1 MFLVRFFITIIFIGL
16 ATSAH
21 ALTTEEREA
30 LKTKQ
35 AELDRKCEEARD
47 VALAPERAAI
57 FNECT
62 AAKYSTNTEEDCKRI
77 ASDYNGNRKDATP
90 RFYELP
96 ACVEAFDH
104 KRTQI
109 NNFKQ

>member
-1 MFLVRFFITIIFIGL
+1 MILMRLFVIIVL
-16 ATSAH
+16 AVSATCAY

-30 LKTKQ
+30 LEEKQ
-35 AELDRKCEEARD
+35 VEPDRKCEEARD
-47 VALAPERAAI
+47 IALAPERAAI

-62 AAKYSTNTEEDCKRI
+62 TAKYSTNTEEDCKQM
-77 ASDYNGNRKDATP
+77 AADYNGNRKDATP